1 MMSNIEFLYEEIR
14 KVTDGGSE
22 SMTHEDA
29 IVQIKYWEQEA
40 DKYKALIEG
49 ASIAVTNK
57 SA

>member
-22 SMTHEDA
+22 SMTHDDA
-29 IVQIKYWEQEA
+29 IAQIKYWEQEA

-49 ASIAVTNK
+49 ASIPAVDK